1 VAALRVDTTIFERT
15 DFPQSAPLR
24 TVPDGLIDARQFSAA
39 TNSQTLSFRTNERP
53 LLDPNRQT
61 SPQGAPLF
69 KVPLSLLDARD
80 FFAAWYSETRSFRLR
95 ESLPVDKFER
105 TDFPQFSPMLTVP
118 LGLLDATDFY
128 PAFHS
133 QLQSFRSGEPDK
145 LSLSVHLTQPQFS
158 FLKVPLGLDFDLT
171 AVTPAVLQLSES
183 FRARESLPVDKFE
196 RTDFPQSTPLLTVPL
211 KLLDPRDFYAA
222 WFSQTQSF
230 RSGEREKLSL
240 SQHLTQPQFSWLFV
254 PVGLIDFDF
263 SLITSAADQLYR
275 SFRMRDRT
283 LDKLERTDFPQFT
296 PMLQVVLDLGAV
308 PEGVAAWMAH
318 VQSFRSGEAPR
329 LDLQRHLTQP
339 QLAWLKDV
347 LGLIDVPPSEGT
359 FYVPIKR
366 RRWH

>member
-1 VAALRVDTTIFERT
+1 VATLRVDTTIFQRT

-24 TVPDGLIDARQFSAA
+24 FVPEGLSDPQHFYAA
-39 TNSQTLSFRTNERP
+39 TSSQLASFRTKERP
-53 LLDPNRQT
+53 LLDLHRQT
-61 SPQGAPLF
+61 SPQVSPLF
-69 KVPLSLLDARD
+69 KVPLSLLEVQD
-80 FFAAWYSETRSFRLR
+80 FYAAWYSETKSFRLR

-118 LGLLDATDFY
+118 LGLLD
-128 PAFHS
+128 
-133 QLQSFRSGEPDK
+133 
-145 LSLSVHLTQPQFS
+145 LTQI
-158 FLKVPLGLDFDLT
+158 
-171 AVTPAVLQLSES
+171 TPAVLQLSES

-222 WFSQTQSF
+222 WFSETQSF
-230 RSGEREKLSL
+230 RSRDGEKLSL

-254 PVGLIDFDF
+254 PVGLTDFDI
-263 SLITSAADQLYR
+263 SVVTASADQLFR

-283 LDKLERTDFPQFT
+283 LDKLQRTDFPQFT

-318 VQSFRSGEAPR
+318 IQSFRSGETPR

-339 QLAWLKDV
+339 ELAW
-347 LGLIDVPPSEGT
+347 T
-359 FYVPIKR
+359 R
-366 RRWH
+366 H